1 MASKSKIEA
10 PHVSL
15 PKGGG
20 AIKGI
25 GESFAP
31 QAFSGS
37 GGFSIALPDA
47 AARGFTPSLSIGY
60 TSSAGNGIFGL
71 GFHLPIS
78 SIARKTS
85 KGLPH
90 YDDTDAFESDEGEL
104 VPMLDK
110 NLVPVVSQKEY
121 KGAKYRVT
129 QYRPRLE
136 GSYSLIQHWV
146 SLTDGQSFW
155 KVRSSSDQVSFFGL
169 SPASRIADPA
179 DPARIFHWLIDE
191 DHDDHGNII
200 RYHYKAEDDA
210 NVPDSIYEANRDHV
224 TQRYPILIEY
234 GNYFYEDAGQEKVN
248 FSFQLAFDYGQISL
262 NDPSD
267 MTGSWNVRPDPFSDY
282 HPRFEV
288 RTLRLCRRV
297 LLYHKFHDQ
306 NGGAPFLTHAL
317 AFDYSLT
324 TTGLSQMQAIQET
337 GYRLKTGGGYWS
349 ETIPALKFGYT
360 PFDPE
365 TSLWQTMEVQGQ
377 EMLPGELSKAGFL
390 PVDLHGEGLPGM
402 LYAHDQVTQYFAPM
416 GEGRYAPA
424 DMNLHFPVDRELGDG
439 QLNLSS
445 VNGNGRKDLVVI
457 GSGRSGYYPSTDK
470 GRFEAWR
477 NFASVPRELQ
487 TEVQEIVDLTGR
499 GFGDLVIF
507 DAPYLRLY
515 PAEGEH
521 GYGPALVEELAPDF
535 PAYTS
540 NYREEVLT
548 FLDILGDGQQHRVR
562 VRAGSVE
569 VWPNLGYGKFGAKIE
584 LGNAPQFGGTL
595 DVSRLHFA
603 DIDGSGTMD
612 FIYLFPD
619 RIEVYFNQSGNQFSA
634 PVTMPLPRF
643 YDDLCQVNFMD
654 VRGNGTTCMVL
665 SKTHPAVEH
674 YFIDFCRK
682 TKPYLLDLT
691 DNGMG
696 LRTRLHYSSTVQQ
709 YLQDKRN
716 GRPWATRLFFPVHVV
731 TRIETREYFNKSRY
745 VQRLAYHDGYYDP
758 VEREFR
764 GFGFTESWDTDHYEK
779 FTPAEDIP
787 GWDVAPLDKALHV
800 WPTYTKSWFH
810 TGAYEEN
817 ALVLKQYQKEF
828 WCGDADAFPHLRSTL
843 GPEVV
848 MADGD
853 TYREAFVALAGQM
866 LRSELYGLDR
876 TELAKNPYTV
886 SETALH
892 VRMVQPRGHNR
903 HPVFQVA
910 PLESLSYTYDRNP
923 HDPLITHSLSL
934 AVDEYG
940 HDLLSASV
948 AYPRRDQENGV
959 VYPEQQVLQV
969 ALSQSSYIHV
979 LLNNEPNPADDCR
992 LIGLPWEGRGFQL
1005 AGLSPKNGRYFT
1017 IDDLRT
1023 QVDAALQA
1031 QIPYHQPFSSGPE
1044 ARLQS
1049 WGRTYYWNPDQSA
1062 VETGGVAHKR
1072 ALEHHSESAELAEDQ
1087 VQKLYGPKFP
1097 NGNLNTV
1104 LNKEAGYF
1112 LADGYWWNRGLIQ
1125 YYAANSIAFYLP
1137 LKTDNGFPDVPAN
1150 SSLEHLSMVEYDP
1163 YYLLPVATTTFLEH
1177 GTTLSTRVIND
1188 YIMMGPVQTTDPN
1201 GTVTQVLPDPLGQ
1214 VIVSTVF
1221 GTEGGKPVGDLD
1233 LSQYVIQSDASKESV
1248 LANPAQ
1254 YLQGASSYFYYD
1266 FFAFANEKQPAC
1278 AISVTRQTHVHA
1290 LPEGVS
1296 APLQLVVAYS
1306 DSLGRALVGK
1316 AKNIGFWNATGR
1328 TVYDNKNQPCQQYL
1342 PYKSDTAD
1350 YIPQEQLLQ
1359 DKTVVPPTTIRYDPL
1374 GRVTRTDSPKG
1385 FFSRSVYSPWMHQS
1399 WDQNDTV
1406 KEAPF
1411 YLANIN
1417 NMDPGFADSLDAL
1430 QKAAV
1435 HYGTPSTVITD
1446 NMGHTIRSIASNL
1459 GQVNPDDLDAI
1470 AQTIGKTGSDVFSA
1484 LVDAHYLTAKG
1495 WVNFTEFQPYEP
1507 DFQLRLPAPYDQLEA
1522 QLTQYLMQSC
1532 LMAYTYND
1540 FQGRPLVTMD
1550 PRLYYAYVQS
1560 AQKVANFE
1568 WTYAMEGNALL
1579 TMSADA
1585 GTHLALDN
1593 IFGGVCYVWDARG
1606 FTTRAA
1612 YDRLQRP
1619 VSKHIQGD
1627 DGRGLVLDQL
1637 VEFTV
1642 YGEHIADAAKW
1653 NLNGKVYKH
1662 YGEEGLNTYPA
1673 YSIYGGPSQ
1682 AEQRVRPEYKTEVAW
1697 DQDSI
1702 KAIEQEPAWTMT
1714 YVYNAHGQVT
1724 ENSLPDGSVLQAGYD
1739 EVGIQ
1744 RTLSRMPKGGKMEPH
1759 ILDIQY
1765 NANGTRT
1772 LVRYSNG
1779 VHTRYTYEDTT
1790 LHLLRM
1796 HSTRAEKDAGNGK
1809 PGVKVLQ
1816 DLRYTYDPSGNITRK
1831 EDLALDQFFTFQAPA
1846 SPLSDYTYNPFYQLI
1861 AATGP
1866 LHTGYQ
1872 PQQAVTPEQQR
1883 TGNFVPFKQAT
1894 PKGSNLLQQYT
1905 QQYQYDNS
1913 GNLLQLGHAT
1923 QGGQRWSRTYGIAP
1937 DSNRVNTLGKQP
1949 FAYDAGGNSLTMGLY
1964 PNIGWDFRNFI
1975 QQVQVLQREAEA
1987 PDAEYYVYDSA
1998 GARVRKVWERMQ
2010 HGGTVWE
2017 IEEKRYFNNYEE
2029 KRILHRTEKGETL
2042 LLHRKTVRLM
2052 DGGSA
2057 FATIDTWEVD
2067 ERSREV
2073 KQAGKTLTRY
2083 TIADAQGSANL
2094 ELGAEG
2100 ELRSYEGYL
2109 PYGSIAF
2116 RAADKS
2122 LEFWTQEYGYSG
2134 KERDS
2139 ATGLIYYGFR
2149 YYPPWLCRWMNP
2161 DPGGTIDGMNLYAFC
2176 GGNPA
2181 TKVDVDGRINQRE
2194 INRMYMPKSK
2204 RKRKSNNK
2212 MTPWRQVRAIS
2223 NLRFN
2228 LNNIPAALVQNRLV
2242 DHQVGQITYGEAV
2255 TIVRKNLHRADK
2267 VNNRAQAIAG
2277 RGIAADPYYGR
2288 KEQKKFQLSAN
2299 THDNKGQNKKM
2310 ADYVRNRLGQP
2321 GMPADML
2328 AYQRMGATIS
2338 SLSALQYAVEFDPQ
2352 LIAIRQQRD
2361 QEFVNSGMNVNSSNS
2376 DWVQY
2381 RRNVSQLFTNNNLIK
2396 TREWLHLQGVQVG
2409 GYTLANNLRCGSH
2422 GANRIMTSFE
2432 RVIETA
2438 NLSKTSAGNVGQLQ
2452 SKVTFTCFDNTLVAE
2467 NIRYKI
2473 VVPAGNQGL
2482 LNDLVFADYDVNARQ
2497 DVIPSS
2503 SQLSAMLSQQMLQQ
2517 IPYIV

>member
-20 AIKGI
+20 AIKGL

-37 GGFSIALPDA
+37 GGFSIALPGA

-60 TSSAGNGIFGL
+60 ASSGGNGIFGL

-90 YDDTDAFESDEGEL
+90 YNDTDAFDSDEGEL

-110 NLVPVVSQKEY
+110 NLSPVVSQKEY
-121 KGAKYRVT
+121 QGTKYRVA

-136 GSYSLIQHWV
+136 GSYSIIQHWV
-146 SLTDGQSFW
+146 SLADGHSFW
-155 KVRSSSDQVSFFGL
+155 KVRSSADHVSFYGL

-179 DPARIFHWLIDE
+179 DPARIFQWLIDE
-191 DHDDHGNII
+191 EHDDRGNII
-200 RYHYKAEDDA
+200 RYHYKAEDGV
-210 NVPDSIYEANRDHV
+210 NVPDSIYEANRDHA

-234 GNYFYEDAGQEKVN
+234 GNYFYADAGGQEKVN

-262 NDPSD
+262 DDPSD
-267 MTGSWNVRPDPFSDY
+267 MAGTWNVRPDPFSDY
-282 HPRFEV
+282 HPRFEI

-297 LLYHKFHDQ
+297 LLYHQFHDQ
-306 NGGAPFLTHAL
+306 NNGKPFLTHAL
-317 AFDYSLT
+317 AFGYALT
-324 TTGLSQMQAIQET
+324 TTGLSQMQTVQET
-337 GYRLKTGGGYWS
+337 GYRLETGGSYWS
-349 ETIPALKFGYT
+349 ETIPTLQLGYT

-365 TSLWQTMEVQGQ
+365 TSLWQKMEVQGG
-377 EMLPGELSKAGFL
+377 EMLQGELGKDGFM
-390 PVDLHGEGLPGM
+390 PIDLHGEGLPGM

-424 DMNLHFPVDRELGDG
+424 DMNLHFPVDRDLGDG

-457 GSGRSGYYPSTDK
+457 GNGRSGYYPSTDK

-487 TEVQEIVDLTGR
+487 TDGQEIVDLTGR

-535 PAYTS
+535 PAYTP

-562 VRAGSVE
+562 VRSGSVE
-569 VWPNLGYGKFGAKIE
+569 VWPNLGYGKFGTKVE

-682 TKPYLLDLT
+682 NKPYLLDLT

-745 VQRLAYHDGYYDP
+745 VQRFAYHDGYYDP

-787 GWDVAPLDKALHV
+787 GWDVVPVDEALHV

-817 ALVLKQYQKEF
+817 ALVLKQYHKEF

-866 LRSELYGLDR
+866 LRAELYGLDR
-876 TELAKNPYTV
+876 TALAKNPYTV

-892 VRMVQPRGHNR
+892 VRMVQPRGRNR
-903 HPVFQVA
+903 HPVFQVD

-948 AYPRRDQENGV
+948 AYPRRDQENV
-959 VYPEQQVLQV
+959 VFYPEQQVLQV

-979 LLNNEPNPADDCR
+979 LLNDQSNPADDCR
-992 LIGLPWEGRGFQL
+992 LIGLPWESRGFQL
-1005 AGLSPKNGRYFT
+1005 NGLSPKNGSYFT
-1017 IDDLRT
+1017 VDDLRT
-1023 QVDAALQA
+1023 QVEAALQA
-1031 QIPYHQPFSSGPE
+1031 RIPYHQPFGSGPE

-1049 WGRTYYWNPDQSA
+1049 WSRTYYWNADQSA

-1072 ALEHHSESAELAEDQ
+1072 ALEHHSESAALAEDQ
-1087 VQKLYGPKFP
+1087 AQQLYGAKFP
-1097 NGNLNTV
+1097 NGKLNTV

-1125 YYAANSIAFYLP
+1125 YYATEYAQFYLP
-1137 LKTDNGFPDVPAN
+1137 LQTDNGFPDVPAN

-1163 YYLLPVATTTFLEH
+1163 YYLLPIVTTTVLEH
-1177 GTTLSTRVIND
+1177 GTSLSTRVVND
-1188 YIMMGPVQTTDPN
+1188 YILMGPVQTTDPN

-1214 VIVSTVF
+1214 VMVSTVY
-1221 GTEGGKPVGDLD
+1221 GTEDGKPVGDLD
-1233 LSQYVIQSDASKESV
+1233 LSQYKIQQNASKESV
-1248 LANPAQ
+1248 LADPAL

-1290 LPEGVS
+1290 LPEEVS

-1342 PYKSDTAD
+1342 PYKSNTAD

-1417 NMDPGFADSLDAL
+1417 NTDPDFADSLNAL

-1459 GQVNPDDLDAI
+1459 GQVTVGDLDAM

-1484 LVDAHYLTAKG
+1484 LVNAQYLTAKG
-1495 WVNFTEFQPYEP
+1495 WVNFTKFKPYEP
-1507 DFQLRLPAPYDQLEA
+1507 GFQLLLPAPYDQLET
-1522 QLTQYLMQSC
+1522 QLTDYLIQSC
-1532 LMAYTYND
+1532 LTAYTYND

-1550 PRLYYAYVQS
+1550 PRLYYAYVKS

-1579 TMSADA
+1579 TVSADA

-1606 FTTRAA
+1606 FTTRAG

-1642 YGEHIADAAKW
+1642 YGEHVTDAAKW

-1673 YSIYGGPSQ
+1673 YSIYGGPSRT
-1682 AEQRVRPEYKTEVAW
+1682 EQRVRPEYKTEVAW
-1697 DQDSI
+1697 DKASMQ
-1702 KAIEQEPAWTMT
+1702 AIEQEPAWVMT
-1714 YVYNAHGQVT
+1714 YVYNAHGSVT
-1724 ENSLPDGSVLQAGYD
+1724 ENSLPDGSVLQVGYD
-1739 EVGIQ
+1739 EAGIQ
-1744 RTLSRMPKGGKMEPH
+1744 RTLSHKPKGGKMEPH
-1759 ILDIQY
+1759 IVDIQY
-1765 NANGTRT
+1765 DANGSRT
-1772 LVRYSNG
+1772 LVRYAND

-1846 SPLSDYTYNPFYQLI
+1846 SPLSDYTYNPLYQLI

-1866 LHTGYQ
+1866 LHSGYQ

-1923 QGGQRWSRTYGIAP
+1923 QGGQQWSRSYGIAP
-1937 DSNRVNTLGKQP
+1937 DSNRLNTLGKQS
-1949 FAYDAGGNSLTMGLY
+1949 FSYDAGGNSLTMGLY
-1964 PNIGWDFRNFI
+1964 PQIGWDFRNFI
-1975 QQVQVLQREAEA
+1975 QQVQVLQREAAA
-1987 PDAEYYVYDSA
+1987 PDAEYYVYDSD
-1998 GARVRKVWERMQ
+1998 GARVRKIWERMQ

-2017 IEEKRYFNNYEE
+2017 IEEKRYYNNYEE

-2073 KQAGKTLTRY
+2073 EQAGKTLTRY

-2122 LEFWTQEYGYSG
+2122 LELWTQDYGYSG

-2181 TKVDVDGRINQRE
+2181 TKVDVDGRVGDKAPGVITKKYSLTGMVGNTKFDINSFLANLSVHNSGIISFGLKTVKDLKVQRHQFKKPAKRLKKNCVVKGNVLLNALKTS
-2194 INRMYMPKSK
+2194 IN
-2204 RKRKSNNK
+2204 
-2212 MTPWRQVRAIS
+2212 
-2223 NLRFN
+2223 
-2228 LNNIPAALVQNRLV
+2228 
-2242 DHQVGQITYGEAV
+2242 
-2255 TIVRKNLHRADK
+2255 ADSTE
-2267 VNNRAQAIAG
+2267 
-2277 RGIAADPYYGR
+2277 Y
-2288 KEQKKFQLSAN
+2288 LSAKSSRQEPVEDIVDR
-2299 THDNKGQNKKM
+2299 TDPGIVM
-2310 ADYVRNRLGQP
+2310 AKHFSSQMSEFEYNR
-2321 GMPADML
+2321 
-2328 AYQRMGATIS
+2328 YGATKY
-2338 SLSALQYAVEFDPQ
+2338 SLSASLYAIEHDPE
-2352 LIAIRQQRD
+2352 LADMKKERDAKWDEIGLNNPKNHTPKNLVTYREAIAEIRKGKLTIR
-2361 QEFVNSGMNVNSSNS
+2361 SNN
-2376 DWVQY
+2376 
-2381 RRNVSQLFTNNNLIK
+2381 R
-2396 TREWLHLQGVQVG
+2396 REWLHIQAVEHGHDSAPDNLVCGV
-2409 GYTLANNLRCGSH
+2409 Y
-2422 GANRIMTSFE
+2422 GANRTMKAFEEMTRELVDFY
-2432 RVIETA
+2432 
-2438 NLSKTSAGNVGQLQ
+2438 AGTTKKVYP
-2452 SKVTFTCFDNTLVAE
+2452 KVTSTNIPGTLVSQ

-2473 VVPAGNQGL
+2473 TLRDEWYGTTVQKQVA
-2482 LNDLVFADYDVNARQ
+2482 DLDIDAHQIKFPKD
-2497 DVIPSS
+2497 SEWET
-2503 SQLSAMLSQQMLQQ
+2503 AMKNHLRTFFDFPTTKFQFN
-2517 IPYIV
+2517 